1 MNTHSG
7 GPLNAPELLESPEGL
22 VEGAR
27 SSKDQLEGDCS
38 DDALKVIEVPIEQ
51 LRVPPLFAECG
62 IEVSASSLTAEGRRG
77 ELAHRDL
84 INISSDYIVLDG
96 YPLLKLAQMQHR
108 PTILCRRHALSERE
122 QLLWIVQKLQS
133 PSRVNDYL
141 HALAA
146 LRLKASWRAIALANQ
161 QLGGK
166 LKGSADLQEADR
178 VDVFGKI
185 AEETGISATR
195 LRRVD
200 SLEREAAPEVI
211 AALRKEEIRIDRAW
225 RWIRF
230 PHEKQCEEL
239 EGLRERKGIKRAIQ
253 KMLTKHRPTKR
264 PFLIDVNEVLNDL
277 LSRLRAAPGSIQLEV
292 VKVEGKFVIL
302 TEELFQI
309 LSTAKSKGKERSR

>member
-1 MNTHSG
+1 MDSG
-7 GPLNAPELLESPEGL
+7 GPLDAPEPLESPEGR
-22 VEGAR
+22 VDGAR

-38 DDALKVIEVPIEQ
+38 ADALRVIEVPIEQ
-51 LRVPPLFAECG
+51 LRVPSLFAECG
-62 IEVSASSLTAEGRRG
+62 IEVSAASLTAESQRG
-77 ELAHRDL
+77 ELAYRDL
-84 INISSDYIVLDG
+84 INISTDYTVLDG

-108 PTILCRRHALSERE
+108 PTVLCRRHALSERE

-133 PSRVNDYL
+133 PSWVNDYL

-166 LKGSADLQEADR
+166 LKGSVDLQEADR

-185 AEETGISATR
+185 AEEIGISATR

-200 SLEREAAPEVI
+200 FLERKAAPEVR
-211 AALRKEEIRIDRAW
+211 AALRKGEIRIDRAW

-239 EGLRERKGIKRAIQ
+239 ERFRERKGIKRAIRE
-253 KMLTKHRPTKR
+253 MLTKHRPTKR
-264 PFLIDVNEVLNDL
+264 PLLIDVKEVLNDL
-277 LSRLRAAPGSIQLEV
+277 LLLLRAAPASIQLEV
-292 VKVEGKFVIL
+292 VKVEGKVVIL
-302 TEELFQI
+302 TEELFQV
-309 LSTAKSKGKERSR
+309 LSAVKSNGKERSR